1 MAMSIQI
8 QFTDDD
14 KSRIKDRHD
23 QTVADRLETAINS
36 KNDTLQWKKN
46 IEGCRKRFYNTIE
59 KNGQVFP
66 EMFFRAHSADY
77 RAVLAW
83 IPDEEKFV
91 VLTVVLKQDH
101 YQSSKQH
108 AVLEQ
113 IYKHPR
119 RVISQAK
126 QELSVV

>member
-1 MAMSIQI
+1 MSFHI

-14 KSRIKDRHD
+14 KARIRDRHD
-23 QTVADRLETAINS
+23 STVSDRLDTAIRS
-36 KNDTLQWKKN
+36 KNDTLQWKDS

-59 KNGQVFP
+59 KESMFFP
-66 EMFFRAHSADY
+66 EMFFKAHSTDY

-83 IPDEEKFV
+83 LEDDQKFV
-91 VLTVVLKQDH
+91 VLTVVLKADH

-113 IYKHPR
+113 IYKHPGQ
-119 RVISQAK
+119 VISQAK
-126 QELSVV
+126 RDLSAV

>member
-1 MAMSIQI
+1 MSIQI

-14 KSRIKDRHD
+14 KARIRDRHD
-23 QTVADRLETAINS
+23 KTVADRLETAISS

-46 IEGCRKRFYNTIE
+46 IEGCRKRFYNIIE
-59 KNGQVFP
+59 KENQFFP
-66 EMFFRAHSADY
+66 EMFFTAHSADY
-77 RAVLAW
+77 RALLAW
-83 IPDEEKFV
+83 IADEGKFV
-91 VLTVVLKQDH
+91 VLTVVIKEDH

-126 QELSVV
+126 QDLSAV